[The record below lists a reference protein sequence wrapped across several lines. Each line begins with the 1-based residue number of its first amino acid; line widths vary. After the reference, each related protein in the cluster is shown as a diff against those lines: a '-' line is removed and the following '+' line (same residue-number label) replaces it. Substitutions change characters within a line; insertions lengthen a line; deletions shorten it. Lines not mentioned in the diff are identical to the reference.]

1 MQEVT
6 ADGLRPASEGARRWT
21 VVPIY
26 GGSETFARGLEETW
40 KHRTPAEEHLMLSQ
54 PDVTV
59 TNASDKV
66 VQLGKLSKLDERV
79 RAAMATA

>member
-1 MQEVT
+1 MKDSLRMKLASRSERYEEV
-6 ADGLRPASEGARRWT
+6 GML
-21 VVPIY
+21 
-26 GGSETFARGLEETW
+26 
-40 KHRTPAEEHLMLSQ
+40 LSQ